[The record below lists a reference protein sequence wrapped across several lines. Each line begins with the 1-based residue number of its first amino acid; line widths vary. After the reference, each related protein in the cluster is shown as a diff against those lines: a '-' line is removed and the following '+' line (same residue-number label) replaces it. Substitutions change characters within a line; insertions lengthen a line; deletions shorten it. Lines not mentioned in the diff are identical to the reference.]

1 MPGTHVEIQTV
12 IEIGGSGRDR
22 VETGGLPSRGQVM
35 TIMELMGALATLAA
49 AEMEIITKK
58 NLLSQ
63 SVVRIDV
70 RVT

>member
-1 MPGTHVEIQTV
+1 MPGTPVEIQTV
-12 IEIGGSGRDR
+12 KVIGGGGGGR
-22 VETGGLPSRGQVM
+22 VVTGRLPSRGRVM
-35 TIMELMGALATLAA
+35 TIMESMGVQATLAA